1 MEPIQRF
8 NSSIQEGNLWIY
20 VLSLA
25 KEQEV
30 QKKNIAGLIF
40 EKFGFLPSNLM
51 VRTVLFRLE
60 NDDYASREKLKGE
73 KAYKITEKGLKELEK
88 AKLACQDLM
97 QKL

>member
-8 NSSIQEGNLWIY
+8 NSSVQEGNLWVY

-30 QKKNIAGLIF
+30 QKKDITRLIF
-40 EKFGFLPSNLM
+40 EKFGFLPSNIV

-60 NDDYASREKLKGE
+60 NDGYASREKLKGE
-73 KAYKITEKGLKELEK
+73 KAYKTTEKGLKELER
-88 AKLACQDLM
+88 AKSSCQDLL
-97 QKL
+97 QKI